1 MLGAIGFDFAP
12 LSWIKNGARVL
23 SQLLDT
29 PVIFDNHFNNLSLI
43 MNEDGTKEPIL
54 KLFP

>member
-12 LSWIKNGARVL
+12 LSLIKNGARVL
-23 SQLLDT
+23 SQLLDAA
-29 PVIFDNHFNNLSLI
+29 VIFDNHFNNLSLI
-43 MNEDGTKEPIL
+43 MNEDQTKEPIL

>member
-1 MLGAIGFDFAP
+1 VLGAIGFDFAP

-23 SQLLDT
+23 SQLLDAA
-29 PVIFDNHFNNLSLI
+29 VIFDNHFNNLSLI
-43 MNEDGTKEPIL
+43 MNEDQTKEPIL